1 MNLPD
6 PVYVFLQSQDLPR
19 SVVEAGLPGL
29 VSAWEKTVRNVAE
42 GFQGGLEDYLD
53 AMDTRDLLAE
63 VWEVATEDQQLMIE
77 RRLTAADSRM
87 RDLVVP
93 VAQCLYGDLVAE
105 DEGWTA
111 ESHWWYFSRPR
122 EAGSRLKQELTDGGG
137 PGAGP

>member
-1 MNLPD
+1 MDFPD

-29 VSAWEKTVRNVAE
+29 VSAWEKTVRNVGE

-63 VWEVATEDQQLMIE
+63 GWEVATEDQQLVVE

-87 RDLVVP
+87 RELVVS
-93 VAQCLYGDLVAE
+93 VGRCLYGDLVAE

-111 ESHWWYFSRPR
+111 ESHWWYFSRPL
-122 EAGSRLKQELTDGGG
+122 EAGPRLRQELTDAGG